1 MRTQSNG
8 KIRRTESEWEA
19 ILERFERSRLS
30 ATAFCRRE
38 KISKNTFSK
47 WKARLDVGSAR
58 RTGFVELGPEVIT
71 DAAITSRGTLEIELP
86 GGVMLRWRA

>member
-1 MRTQSNG
+1 MRKQSNG

-19 ILERFERSRLS
+19 IIERFEKSGLS
-30 ATAFCRRE
+30 AAAFCRRE

-47 WKARLDVGSAR
+47 WKARLEAGSAR
-58 RTGFVELGPEVIT
+58 RAGFVELGPEVISE
-71 DAAITSRGTLEIELP
+71 AAVAAHGTLEIELP